1 MAAVGGGGS
10 LALLL
15 GAYALMRRSGDDDS
29 DSTSESTSNASTGG
43 RSAGRSSPMGGS
55 SHSPESGAPGQQQ
68 NRTSKQS
75 PGGNRGAEPQP
86 RRSYT
91 RRVPPQIPDTP
102 RPSLSYEDI
111 TLGDPLGRGGN
122 ADVYYATAATPQ
134 GEIELAVKEPR
145 MGGGETL
152 DTRVVERMMTEAETW
167 QQLDGHDHV
176 AGVVDYG
183 TRPLPWIAMEHMDG
197 GHLGERADEMDTAQK
212 LWTALSVTKGVYHAH
227 NRGIAHRDLKP
238 ENILFRRVDGAWD
251 IPKVADWGLSK
262 HLLEHSK
269 SRDGMT
275 VEYAAPEQF
284 SDSRSTDDRTDI
296 YQLGAVFYE
305 LFTGQPPFEGEMF
318 AVMEQIKTETPT
330 PPSEIADV
338 PDGLDE
344 ILLRALA
351 KEPDDRYSD
360 IVYLRDDL
368 RDLFDRT

>member
-15 GAYALMRRSGDDDS
+15 GAYALMRRSDDDS
-29 DSTSESTSNASTGG
+29 DSTSEPTPDTSTSGESSGQ
-43 RSAGRSSPMGGS
+43 SSPSPSPSPGPDRNATRQRGGS
-55 SHSPESGAPGQQQ
+55 DAGGVP
-68 NRTSKQS
+68 SK
-75 PGGNRGAEPQP
+75 
-86 RRSYT
+86 
-91 RRVPPQIPDTP
+91 IPDTP
-102 RPSLSYEDI
+102 RPSLTYEDI
-111 TLGDPLGRGGN
+111 TIGDPLGRGGN

-134 GEIELAVKEPR
+134 GDLELAVKEPR

-152 DTRVVERMMTEAETW
+152 DTRVVERMMQEAETW
-167 QQLDGHDHV
+167 EQLDGHDHV

-183 TRPLPWIAMEHMDG
+183 SQPLPWIAMEYMDG
-197 GHLGERADEMDTAQK
+197 GHLGERAGEMGTAQK
-212 LWTALSVTKGVYHAH
+212 LWTALSVTEGVYHAH

-251 IPKVADWGLSK
+251 VPKVADWGLSK

-318 AVMEQIKTETPT
+318 TVMKQIENERPT

-368 RDLFDRT
+368 RDLFDQP